1 MKRIT
6 TIIAAG
12 LLVLGLG
19 TAQAQDDGASSMA
32 ELLRLIEQGQAR
44 DSQEARQREAD
55 FARRRNEQQNLLNQA
70 RAERSRQERESAR
83 LEQLFEDQQAQIV
96 AARAALDERL
106 GALKELFGVLQT
118 VAGDTQ
124 GRFTNSLTNIQFPD
138 RGNFLVELGGKM
150 AGASTL
156 ASIEDIEQLW
166 YLLQQEITES
176 GAISRFNHSVTRADG
191 TEEQMQIA
199 RIGVFNLVFEDGYL
213 QYDPGCLK
221 PRNHPLPSVSTL
233 RVVASW
239 HCSLNRQRSRIASTR
254 AASWVTA
261 SLPSA
266 SSACSSRSSV
276 SRASRTTAARF
287 RRS

>member
-124 GRFTNSLTNIQFPD
+124 GRFTNSLTNIQYPD
-138 RGNFLVELGGKM
+138 RGDFLVELGGKM

-199 RIGVFNLVFEDGYL
+199 G
-213 QYDPGCLK
+213 
-221 PRNHPLPSVSTL
+221 
-233 RVVASW
+233 
-239 HCSLNRQRSRIASTR
+239 
-254 AASWVTA
+254 
-261 SLPSA
+261 
-266 SSACSSRSSV
+266 
-276 SRASRTTAARF
+276 
-287 RRS
+287 RRPA

>member
-6 TIIAAG
+6 TMIAAG
-12 LLVLGLG
+12 LLVFGLG

-199 RIGVFNLVFEDGYL
+199 
-213 QYDPGCLK
+213 
-221 PRNHPLPSVSTL
+221 
-233 RVVASW
+233 A
-239 HCSLNRQRSRIASTR
+239 
-254 AASWVTA
+254 
-261 SLPSA
+261 
-266 SSACSSRSSV
+266 
-276 SRASRTTAARF
+276 
-287 RRS
+287 